1 MTWCAGKGQCDDNIL
16 YIKVPVSCERKC
28 DDMCDKEGKFVED
41 IVTITGRDMCDKE
54 GVETLPFGTH
64 APV

>member
-1 MTWCAGKGQCDDNIL
+1 MAQELLC
-16 YIKVPVSCERKC
+16 P
-28 DDMCDKEGKFVED
+28 KFVED

-64 APV
+64 APVPMAQELLCPKNVEDSVTITWSGRMDA